1 MLDVIC
7 ANLKQIQL
15 HVSEFLSQQFTADV
29 FVYLE
34 QEGKCFSVDCFVS
47 DLEDNFLQGLDANK
61 FAIINLDLV
70 VVTCD
75 NLSILLINMDEEIFE
90 AFVDRISEDP
100 EIQFEKCIEKEK
112 LKAVIRKE
120 IILFVK
126 NSVGMFSVLLLFGG

>member
-1 MLDVIC
+1 MFDVIC

-100 EIQFEKCIEKEK
+100 EIQFEKCIKKEK

-120 IILFVK
+120 IILFIK

>member
-15 HVSEFLSQQFTADV
+15 HVSEFLSQQFAANV

-112 LKAVIRKE
+112 LKAVI
-120 IILFVK
+120 
-126 NSVGMFSVLLLFGG
+126 

>member
-15 HVSEFLSQQFTADV
+15 HVSEFLSQQFAADV